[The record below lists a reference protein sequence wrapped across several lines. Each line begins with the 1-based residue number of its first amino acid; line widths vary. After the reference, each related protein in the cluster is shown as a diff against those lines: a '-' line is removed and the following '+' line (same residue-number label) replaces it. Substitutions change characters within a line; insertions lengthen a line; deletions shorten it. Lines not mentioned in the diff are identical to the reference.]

1 MYRYAVQM
9 RRSNVPDDWMTIGH
23 SKTMKGAARL
33 LEMFRKSSAVE
44 YRMIRLTAWR
54 GREGGFYKRRTG
66 GYAAG

>member
-9 RRSNVPDDWMTIGH
+9 RRSNIPDDWMTIGH

-54 GREGGFYKRRTG
+54 R
-66 GYAAG
+66 

>member
-9 RRSNVPDDWMTIGH
+9 RRSNIPYDWMTIGR

-54 GREGGFYKRRTG
+54 R
-66 GYAAG
+66 